1 MVGFIFS
8 VWGSII
14 FGVLYGI
21 LSFIIAINMIRTGC
35 FSNYSLYSML
45 SSTNGTYKYAE
56 GGTVGHNINVS
67 DRLFSITLLVMYILV
82 WPVLLLLIL
91 FKYLFTDFIFKFI
104 SKVTNMVPHV
114 TVKVEKG
121 KSGEKKPEPMH
132 CTDAVPL
139 SEEEIHGRM
148 YADDGV

>member
-21 LSFIIAINMIRTGC
+21 LSFIIAINMIKSGP
-35 FSNYSLYSML
+35 FSLYCVYSVL
-45 SSTNGTYKYAE
+45 SSTD
-56 GGTVGHNINVS
+56 
-67 DRLFSITLLVMYILV
+67 DRCKDGIWERDSKITTIDRVAVFIVLILYMGL
-82 WPVLLLLIL
+82 WPVLILLTLL
-91 FKYLFTDFIFKFI
+91 KYLFTDFLFKCL
-104 SKVTNMVPHV
+104 SKATNMVPNV
-114 TVKVEKG
+114 IVKVEKE

-139 SEEEIHGRM
+139 SEEEIRGNM
-148 YADDGV
+148 YADNGV

>member
-1 MVGFIFS
+1 M
-8 VWGSII
+8 
-14 FGVLYGI
+14 
-21 LSFIIAINMIRTGC
+21 
-35 FSNYSLYSML
+35 
-45 SSTNGTYKYAE
+45 
-56 GGTVGHNINVS
+56 
-67 DRLFSITLLVMYILV
+67 
-82 WPVLLLLIL
+82 
-91 FKYLFTDFIFKFI
+91 